1 MHVRLVV
8 DWPWGEKLMAEH
20 TLRGKVAVVG
30 IGETSYYKHS
40 QSPDPEFVLALK
52 AILAACG
59 DAGVSPQDIDSFA
72 SYANDRNDPSR
83 LSAALGCKELR
94 LSNMQ
99 WGGGG
104 GGGAAA
110 IGNAAAAIITGQ
122 AEIVV
127 VYRALAQGQFQRYGQ
142 AQAGG
147 TVAGDNALINPYGI
161 FVPAQRFALE
171 DHALHA

>member
-1 MHVRLVV
+1 MAKSGPKIGPRGRNEWWSTRYAAKLPLLALARL
-8 DWPWGEKLMAEH
+8 
-20 TLRGKVAVVG
+20 T
-30 IGETSYYKHS
+30 YYKHS

-52 AILAACG
+52 AILAACE
-59 DAGVSPQDIDSFA
+59 DAGVNPRDIDSFA

-83 LSAALGCKELR
+83 LSAALGCTELR

-122 AEIVV
+122 AEICV

-142 AQAGG
+142 DRRAARC
-147 TVAGDNALINPYGI
+147 
-161 FVPAQRFALE
+161 PAIMR
-171 DHALHA
+171 